1 MYQATNHSLRVV
13 PRLGSRRGAQ
23 QLCQIRHSLEEEH
36 VCAIDAIVPPTRDV
50 RRYPIFLL
58 EYVPVL
64 LVAPVMAMAMA
75 MAMAMVVLVRG
86 SNAND
91 ASRVSSVIFFVVFVE
106 LIRGE

>member
-1 MYQATNHSLRVV
+1 MYQATSHSLRVV

-36 VCAIDAIVPPTRDV
+36 VCAIGAIVPPTRDV

-64 LVAPVMAMAMA
+64 LVAPVMAMA